1 VEVKVLTQHPEGKR
15 GVRIS
20 KQKYDLIRDSVIE
33 ALQSRGDLTYTQLA
47 EEVARRVAGR
57 FDGNVRWYTECVK
70 LDLEA
75 RAVITRVEGTRPQK
89 LRLVG

>member
-1 VEVKVLTQHPEGKR
+1 MEEKVLTQHPEGKR

-33 ALQSRGDLTYTQLA
+33 ALRSRGDLTYTQLA
-47 EEVARRVAGR
+47 EGVGRRVAGR
-57 FDGNVRWYTECVK
+57 FDGNVQWYTECVK

-75 RAVITRVEGTRPQK
+75 RVVITRVEGTRPQK
-89 LRLVG
+89 VRLVG